1 MFFVDPYRIQ
11 RFSPKTHSSKN
22 VRVSGK
28 NVIVSRSILMRI
40 SNGTPP
46 FKIWG
51 KVDTGSNLMW
61 TQCKPCKTCYEQ
73 DDPFF
78 DPINSS
84 AYRNLSC
91 TTKQCQILGESASCS
106 ITSITLP
113 NFIMGRGHNN
123 RGLFS
128 PETSGTIGL
137 GGSKPSI
144 VSRLGDLK
152 AISVGNK
159 RIKFSSSSS
168 TTEGNIIID
177 SGTALTFFPDA
188 SFSELAT
195 AFAAGVTGG
204 KRVKDPSGF
213 LPVCYNSTTESRIKN
228 FQGLQFILGGPD
240 VKLKRV
246 NRFIRV
252 AEGVICKPGG
262 GDSAA
267 LYGNFAQMNFLV
279 GYDLVKKTIP
289 FKPTDCGKEEVT

>member
-1 MFFVDPYRIQ
+1 
-11 RFSPKTHSSKN
+11 
-22 VRVSGK
+22 
-28 NVIVSRSILMRI
+28 
-40 SNGTPP
+40 
-46 FKIWG
+46 
-51 KVDTGSNLMW
+51 
-61 TQCKPCKTCYEQ
+61 
-73 DDPFF
+73 
-78 DPINSS
+78 
-84 AYRNLSC
+84 
-91 TTKQCQILGESASCS
+91 
-106 ITSITLP
+106 
-113 NFIMGRGHNN
+113 MGRGHNN

-144 VSRLGDLK
+144 VSRLGDLSDRKFFCCLLPYSSKVGKSSKLNFGQK
-152 AISVGNK
+152 ASFQAK
-159 RIKFSSSSS
+159 DSSS